1 MFKRIIFFF
10 LFSFSALLYA
20 EGKGYELISPPQPV
34 NDTSKVE
41 VLEFFWY
48 GCPHCYHLEPQLD
61 KWLAKKPDNV
71 NYIRQPAAFNQQWA
85 DHAKAY
91 FIAESLGVVD
101 QVHADF
107 FDAIQNKK
115 QKLQTESQLADFFVA
130 HGVDR
135 EKFVKTFKSFLIDT
149 KVRQAKKMPARYGIT
164 GVPVLI
170 VNGKYK
176 ISSKS
181 AGSQENMIKVLKEL
195 IIKESTPAK

>member
-1 MFKRIIFFF
+1 MFKRIVFFF
-10 LFSFSALLYA
+10 LFSVSALLQA
-20 EGKGYELISPPQPV
+20 EGKGYDLISPPQPV
-34 NDTSKVE
+34 TDTSKVE

-48 GCPHCYHLEPQLD
+48 GCSHCYHFEPQLD
-61 KWLAKKPDNV
+61 KWLAEKPENV
-71 NYIRQPAAFNQQWA
+71 NFIRQPAAFNKQWA

-135 EKFVKTFKSFLIDT
+135 EKFVKTFNSFLIDT
-149 KVRQAKKMPARYGIT
+149 KVRQAKTMPARYGIT

-181 AGSQENMIKVLKEL
+181 AGSQENMIRVLKKL
-195 IIKESTPAK
+195 IIQESAAAK

>member
-1 MFKRIIFFF
+1 MFKRIVFFF
-10 LFSFSALLYA
+10 LFSFSALLHA
-20 EGKGYELISPPQPV
+20 EGKGYELISPAQPV
-34 NDTSKVE
+34 TDTSKVE

-61 KWLAKKPDNV
+61 KWLAVKPDNV

-135 EKFVKTFKSFLIDT
+135 EKFVKTFNSFLIDT

-164 GVPVLI
+164 GVPALI

-181 AGSQENMIKVLKEL
+181 AGSQENMIKVLKKL
-195 IIKESTPAK
+195 IIKESALAK